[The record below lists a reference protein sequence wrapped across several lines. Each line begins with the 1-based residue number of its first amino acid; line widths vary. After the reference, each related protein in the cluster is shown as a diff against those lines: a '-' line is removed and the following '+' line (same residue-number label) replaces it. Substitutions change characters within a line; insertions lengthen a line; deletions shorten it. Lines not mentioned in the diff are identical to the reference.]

1 MTYMTDGNWKGRRC
15 VPVKKLARLLGCIT
29 GFAAVLFGAD
39 ALLSRR
45 REKRGEKKQE

>member
-1 MTYMTDGNWKGRRC
+1 M
-15 VPVKKLARLLGCIT
+15 KKLARLLGCIT

-45 REKRGEKKQE
+45 REKKSEKPE